1 MRAGGRWGGRSR
13 GVQREKR
20 PSRHEPKRRVA
31 VAARGRTVDRVVSR
45 APAPALRLV
54 EEGRGLIGVERGARV
69 PVDRNLGL
77 DPSLPVVRR
86 IRWGCCCCCGGG
98 GGGGGGA
105 DAGVAADWGM
115 WGDGRSGQE
124 ERSNARRP
132 ESRAPDRGGR
142 VGLGG
147 GLATSRAHAPVASTA
162 AHANSTASRRIL
174 LHATASAAERAGGAQ
189 LIQHQAP

>member
-1 MRAGGRWGGRSR
+1 MRAWGRWGGRSR

-86 IRWGCCCCCGGG
+86 IRWGCCCFCCC
-98 GGGGGGA
+98 GGGGGA

-115 WGDGRSGQE
+115 WVMGDQEIRREVMRDVSGAAPLTGVAESVLVAGWQPA
-124 ERSNARRP
+124 ERTHL
-132 ESRAPDRGGR
+132 SRAPRPTRTARRRGAFCCTR
-142 VGLGG
+142 
-147 GLATSRAHAPVASTA
+147 PP
-162 AHANSTASRRIL
+162 
-174 LHATASAAERAGGAQ
+174 AQ
-189 LIQHQAP
+189 RNEQGELS